1 MKKIINLFILI
12 AITLSFSL
20 SLNLNLPAQEAAK
33 AIVNKSANQLENDK
47 CLRCHSENKFSYDNT
62 VTSAKGKHKMEPG
75 NVINPE
81 LFYNSN
87 HKNFKCTDC
96 HSSDFQVWPHSAE
109 VRMEAKN
116 ACIDCHGGDE
126 QYAKFHFE
134 EIEKQFALSVHSTR
148 HNEDF
153 TCWMC
158 HEPHSYRIMARSDS
172 ITTNVVAYDNN
183 ICLSC
188 HNNINKYQLISDKP
202 KPDII
207 DKHDWLPNQARHF
220 QHVRCIECHAERDDS
235 LLVAHKIKPKEK
247 AVKLCV
253 ECHSKNSIL
262 MASLYN
268 YNRSKINAVSLGF
281 ENEIILNSSYV
292 IGANRNNYLNLI
304 SIIIFVMVVLGIM
317 AHITLRI
324 ISKKQHHE

>member
-1 MKKIINLFILI
+1 
-12 AITLSFSL
+12 
-20 SLNLNLPAQEAAK
+20 
-33 AIVNKSANQLENDK
+33 
-47 CLRCHSENKFSYDNT
+47 
-62 VTSAKGKHKMEPG
+62 MEPG

-81 LFYNSN
+81 LFYQSN

-96 HSSDFQVWPHSAE
+96 HSTDFQGWPHSAE

-116 ACIDCHGGDE
+116 TCIDCHGGDE

-134 EIEKQFALSVHSTR
+134 EIEKQFALSVHSKK

-158 HEPHSYRIMARSDS
+158 HEPHTYRISARSDS
-172 ITTNVVAYDNN
+172 ITNNIVAYDNN

-202 KPDII
+202 NPNII
-207 DKHDWLPNQARHF
+207 DKHEWLPNQARHF
-220 QHVRCIECHAERDDS
+220 QHVRCIECHAKRDSS
-235 LLVAHKIKPKEK
+235 LLVAHNIQPKER

-262 MASLYN
+262 LASLYH
-268 YNRSKINAVSLGF
+268 YNRSKINAIGLGF

-292 IGANRNNYLNLI
+292 IGANRNHYLNVI
-304 SIIIFVMVVLGIM
+304 SIIILAIVLAGIA

-324 ISKKQHHE
+324 LYKKQGHE

>member
-1 MKKIINLFILI
+1 
-12 AITLSFSL
+12 
-20 SLNLNLPAQEAAK
+20 
-33 AIVNKSANQLENDK
+33 
-47 CLRCHSENKFSYDNT
+47 
-62 VTSAKGKHKMEPG
+62 
-75 NVINPE
+75 
-81 LFYNSN
+81 
-87 HKNFKCTDC
+87 
-96 HSSDFQVWPHSAE
+96 
-109 VRMEAKN
+109 
-116 ACIDCHGGDE
+116 
-126 QYAKFHFE
+126 
-134 EIEKQFALSVHSTR
+134 
-148 HNEDF
+148 
-153 TCWMC
+153 MC

>member
-1 MKKIINLFILI
+1 MKKIRNIIIPLI
-12 AITLSFSL
+12 AALAFSPCFSFIAL
-20 SLNLNLPAQEAAK
+20 AQREIQPQVK
-33 AIVNKSANQLENDK
+33 KTANQLENDK
-47 CLRCHSENKFSYDNT
+47 CLNCHARNKFLYDNT
-62 VTSAKGKHKMEPG
+62 VTSTKGQHKMEPG
-75 NVINPE
+75 NVINPD

-96 HSSDFQVWPHSAE
+96 HPAGFQVWPHSAE

-116 ACIDCHGGDE
+116 ICIDCHGGDE

-134 EIEKQFALSVHSTR
+134 EIEKQFALSVHSTK
-148 HNEDF
+148 HSEDF

-158 HEPHSYRIMARSDS
+158 HEPHSYRIIARSDS
-172 ITTNVVAYDNN
+172 ITKNIVAYDNN

-202 KPDII
+202 NPDLI
-207 DKHDWLPNQARHF
+207 DKHEWLPNQARHF
-220 QHVRCIECHAERDDS
+220 QNVRCIECHAKKDDS
-235 LLVAHKIKPKEK
+235 LLVAHNIQPKEK

-262 MASLYN
+262 LASLYH
-268 YNRSKINAVSLGF
+268 YNRSKIKATDLGF

-292 IGANRNNYLNLI
+292 IGANRNAYLNYI
-304 SIIIFVMVVLGIM
+304 SIIILVLVLGGIVT
-317 AHITLRI
+317 HVTFRI
-324 ISKKQHHE
+324 IYNIKRHE

>member
-1 MKKIINLFILI
+1 MKKIKSPFFLLVFVLVFNLGMCLI
-12 AITLSFSL
+12 TR
-20 SLNLNLPAQEAAK
+20 AQGKVEGQ
-33 AIVNKSANQLENDK
+33 VNKTANQLENEK
-47 CLRCHSENKFSYDNT
+47 CLGCHANTKFFYDNT
-62 VTSAKGKHKMEPG
+62 VTSQRGKHKMEPG
-75 NVINPE
+75 NVINPD

-87 HKNFKCTDC
+87 HKNFRCTDC

-134 EIEKQFALSVHSTR
+134 EIEKEFALSVHSTK

-158 HEPHSYRIMARSDS
+158 HEPHSYKMSARSDS
-172 ITTNVVAYDNN
+172 ITKNVVAYDNN

-188 HNNINKYQLISDKP
+188 HNNVNKYQLISEKLNP
-202 KPDII
+202 NII
-207 DKHDWLPNQARHF
+207 DKHEWLPNQARHF
-220 QHVRCIECHAERDDS
+220 QNVRCIECHARTDDS
-235 LLVAHKIKPKEK
+235 LLVAHNIQPKEK

-262 MASLYN
+262 LASLYH
-268 YNRSKINAVSLGF
+268 YNRSKIKATELGF

-292 IGANRNNYLNLI
+292 IGANRNEYLNLI
-304 SIIIFVMVVLGIM
+304 SIIILTLVLGGILIH
-317 AHITLRI
+317 ATLRI
-324 ISKKQHHE
+324 LQKK

>member
-1 MKKIINLFILI
+1 MKKIRILYIPIFIALTFTPCLCFV
-12 AITLSFSL
+12 AL
-20 SLNLNLPAQEAAK
+20 AQGEAK
-33 AIVNKSANQLENDK
+33 TPVNKTANQLENDK
-47 CLRCHSENKFSYDNT
+47 CLRCHSNNKFSYDNT
-62 VTSAKGKHKMEPG
+62 VTSSKGKHKMEPG
-75 NVINPE
+75 NVINPD

-96 HSSDFQVWPHSAE
+96 HSPEFQVWPHSAA

-116 ACIDCHGGDE
+116 VCIDCHGGDE
-126 QYAKFHFE
+126 AYAKFHFE
-134 EIEKQFALSVHSTR
+134 EIEKQFALSVHSTK

-158 HEPHSYRIMARSDS
+158 HEPHSYRIIARNDS
-172 ITTNVVAYDNN
+172 ITKNIVAYDNN

-202 KPDII
+202 NPDII
-207 DKHDWLPNQARHF
+207 DKHEWLPNQARHF
-220 QHVRCIECHAERDDS
+220 QHVRCIECHARADDS
-235 LLVAHKIKPKEK
+235 LLVAHNIQPKGK

-262 MASLYN
+262 LASLYH
-268 YNRSKINAVSLGF
+268 YNRSKIKATELGF

-292 IGANRNNYLNLI
+292 IGANRNEYLNLV
-304 SIIIFVMVVLGIM
+304 SLIILILVLAGIFT
-317 AHITLRI
+317 HITFRI
-324 ISKKQHHE
+324 IYKK